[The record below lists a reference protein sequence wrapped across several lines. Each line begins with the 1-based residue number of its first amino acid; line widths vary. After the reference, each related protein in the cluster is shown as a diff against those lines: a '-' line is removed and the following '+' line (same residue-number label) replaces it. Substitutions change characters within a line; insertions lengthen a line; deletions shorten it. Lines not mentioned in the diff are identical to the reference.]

1 MKNLLILFLFVSTF
15 SKAQTYMGLPKKD
28 IEKALKESKIPFKDT
43 VTQKINW
50 LQFKDQEKI
59 VTLYMERDSVKYF
72 TVSSAL
78 SEINKTIETYNK
90 IFERQDKYR
99 WVDYSHPKYE
109 LIFEVKKY
117 SDAFTTIVSK

>member
-78 SEINKTIETYNK
+78 SEINKTIEAYNK

-117 SDAFTTIVSK
+117 SDAFITIVSK

>member
-117 SDAFTTIVSK
+117 SDAFITIVSK